1 MNHTT
6 TIRAELDTYMKTN
19 GLNITRLGRTA
30 GLNAGMVST
39 LVKWKW
45 YVFRRSTGSD

>member
-1 MNHTT
+1 MNHTI

-30 GLNAGMVST
+30 GLYSANGRFVNGQSGVF
-39 LVKWKW
+39 LV
-45 YVFRRSTGSD
+45 VV